1 MLKKQA
7 HHLIFG
13 YLLPMLLIAQL
24 MLLWSTGDDE
34 AGTMLLAEA
43 KGRYGGGRYYT
54 TYRYTKYYRRYS
66 GGSYHGR
73 STVVFWGGG
82 GGGGGIGGL
91 VCCCIICC
99 CLGFFVFAAFTGRFK
114 VEGSGSHHSYEEH
127 HVVEVIEHHS
137 DRSHE
142 GGEALGSSRKV
153 IVCDQGGKP
162 EAASYKTPLL

>member
-43 KGRYGGGRYYT
+43 KGRYYT

-73 STVVFWGGG
+73 STVVIWGSGGG
-82 GGGGGIGGL
+82 GGVGGL
-91 VCCCIICC
+91 ACCCIVC
-99 CLGFFVFAAFTGRFK
+99 CLICFFVVAAYTGHLK
-114 VEGSGSHHSYEEH
+114 ADGSGSHHSYEEH
-127 HVVEVIEHHS
+127 VEVVEVVEHHS
-137 DRSHE
+137 SNSHE
-142 GGEALGSSRKV
+142 GGEALESSRKV
-153 IVCDQGGKP
+153 IVCAQGGKP